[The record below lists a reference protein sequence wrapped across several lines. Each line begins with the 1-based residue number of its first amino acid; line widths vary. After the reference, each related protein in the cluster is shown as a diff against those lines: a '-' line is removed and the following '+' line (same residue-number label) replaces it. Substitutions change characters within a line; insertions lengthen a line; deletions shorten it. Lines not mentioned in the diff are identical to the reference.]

1 VKLLQTLGS
10 AFDRVVSV
18 TNPVKAV
25 QRAQARRVFAVY
37 EAAAPSKQRKV
48 RKANQSPN
56 TLVGSSAAALRAQ
69 ARFLERNHDLS
80 RGAIRTLVNNVVGP
94 NGIGVEPQPRRM
106 DGTIHKEYAAALRE
120 ARRDWQRC
128 PEVTRRH
135 SDAQMQRLL
144 AKTWLRDG
152 EAFAQMLTGTVPG
165 LDHGTR
171 VPFSLEMFEPDMV
184 PLDYDDANKFIRQ
197 GMEFNNWGR
206 CRAYWVYKSDPRE
219 QLAWLNS
226 SASLKRISSDNVL
239 HIAQMDRIGQA
250 RGVSEFASVITR
262 GEDLKEYEESER
274 IAAKVA
280 ASMTAYVKRLASTE
294 TGYTGEGLEKD
305 EDGHVKPRELQM
317 EPGMIIDDLVAGEEI
332 GMINSNRPNPNL
344 IGWRAGQLRA
354 FAAGIGT
361 SYSSLSRDYN
371 GTYSAQR
378 QELVEQWVNYAVL
391 SDDFSSAIVQPAYD
405 QFVIAAHLSG
415 VVRMPADLKPGTEN
429 DCLFVGQS
437 MPWINPMHEAT
448 AWEKLVQAGFAS
460 EVEVIRKRGANP
472 NDVMEQISAF
482 RSTAKE
488 KDLVFSSNAAT
499 RQTTVSVSA
508 VPTAQQQEAADNAQG
523 QNDKSGE

>member
-1 VKLLQTLGS
+1 MKLLQTLGS

-18 TNPVKAV
+18 TDPVKAV

-37 EAAAPSKQRKV
+37 EAAKPSKQRKQ
-48 RKANQSPN
+48 RTGNQSPN
-56 TLVGSSAAALRAQ
+56 TLVGSSAPALRAQ

-94 NGIGVEPQPRRM
+94 GGIGVEPQPRRK
-106 DGTIHKEYAAALRE
+106 DGSIHKEYAAALRE

-128 PEVTRRH
+128 PEVTHRH
-135 SDAQMQRLL
+135 SDAQMQRLV
-144 AKTWLRDG
+144 ARTWLRDG
-152 EAFAQMLTGTVPG
+152 EAFAQMLMGVVPG
-165 LDHGTR
+165 LDHGTK

-184 PLDYDDANKFIRQ
+184 PLDYDDAGKLIRQ
-197 GMEFNNWGR
+197 GMEFNAWGR
-206 CRAYWVYKSDPRE
+206 CRAYWVYKTDPRE
-219 QLAWLNS
+219 QISWRNS
-226 SASLKRISSDNVL
+226 TEALKRISADNVL

-262 GEDLKEYEESER
+262 LEDLKEYEESER
-274 IAAKVA
+274 VAARVA
-280 ASMTAYVKRLASTE
+280 ASMTAYVKRLAATE
-294 TGYTGEGLEKD
+294 SGYTGEDVEKD
-305 EDGHVKPRELQM
+305 ELGNAVPRELRMQ
-317 EPGMIIDDLVAGEEI
+317 PGMIIDDLLVGEEI
-332 GMINSNRPNPNL
+332 GMIDSNRPNPNL

-391 SDDFSSAIVQPAYD
+391 SDDFSSAFVQPAYD

-415 VVRMPADLKPGTEN
+415 VVRMPADLQPGTEN

-460 EVEVIRKRGANP
+460 EVEVIRMRGGNP
-472 NDVMEQISAF
+472 NDVQEQALAF
-482 RSTAKE
+482 RTSAAE
-488 KDLVFSSNAAT
+488 KGLVFSSNAAT
-499 RQTTVSVSA
+499 QQTTVSVSA
-508 VPTAQQQEAADNAQG
+508 VPTAQQQETADNAQG
-523 QNDKSGE
+523 RNDI

>member
-1 VKLLQTLGS
+1 MKLLQTIGS

-18 TNPVKAV
+18 TDPVKAV
-25 QRAQARRVFAVY
+25 QRAQARRVFAIY
-37 EAAAPSKQRKV
+37 EAAKPTKQRQKQ
-48 RKANQSPN
+48 KANQSPS
-56 TLVGSSAAALRAQ
+56 TLVGTSATALRAH

-80 RGAIRTLVNNVVGP
+80 RGALRTLVNNVVGP
-94 NGIGVEPQPRRM
+94 NGIGIEPQPRRK

-128 PEVTRRH
+128 PEVTHRH
-135 SDAQMQRLL
+135 SDAQMQRLV

-152 EAFAQMLTGTVPG
+152 EAFTQTLMGRVPG
-165 LDHGTR
+165 LDHGTK

-184 PLDYDDANKFIRQ
+184 PLDYDDPGKFIRQ
-197 GMEFNNWGR
+197 GMEFNAWGR

-219 QLAWLNS
+219 QLSWLNS
-226 SASLKRISSDNVL
+226 TSALKRISADNVL
-239 HIAQMDRIGQA
+239 HLAQMDRIGQA
-250 RGVSEFASVITR
+250 RGISEFASVITR

-305 EDGHVKPRELQM
+305 ENGHVKPRDLYM

-378 QELVEQWVNYAVL
+378 QELVEQWVNYSVL
-391 SDDFSSAIVQPAYD
+391 ADDFAAAFVQPAYD

-415 VVRMPADLKPGTEN
+415 VVPIPLDVKPGTEN
-429 DCLFVGQS
+429 DCLLVGQS
-437 MPWINPMHEAT
+437 MPWINPMHEAA

-472 NDVMEQISAF
+472 NDVLEQIAAF
-482 RSTAKE
+482 RDSAKE
-488 KDLVFSSNAAT
+488 KNLAFSSNAAT
-499 RQTTVSVSA
+499 KQTTVSVSA
-508 VPTAQQQEAADNAQG
+508 VPTELQQEAADNAQG
-523 QNDKSGE
+523 KNDKTAD